1 MSLPAC
7 HREAGSDGG
16 KALLRLAQFEGLRDA
31 ARAQA
36 PARPRQAPVSAA
48 DDGRWG
54 WGARLGGGMGGCET
68 RSSRSPFSGP
78 SFCKTPAQLAPWLP
92 LLERRRGTRPCGE
105 GTGQTS
111 PAGVMG
117 APATAMGPGIADLT
131 RARASHRRARRLR
144 VWHVHPVDE
153 GASPKMGATKK
164 SERSPPQR
172 GTGGSM
178 KGFQNSR
185 GKGLA

>member
-7 HREAGSDGG
+7 HREAGSDGR
-16 KALLRLAQFEGLRDA
+16 KAVLRLAQFEGLRDA
-31 ARAQA
+31 ARAPA

-54 WGARLGGGMGGCET
+54 WGGRAGGGKGGCET

-92 LLERRRGTRPCGE
+92 LLERRGGTRPCGE

-131 RARASHRRARRLR
+131 RARASDTAAREGSVSGMSTRWMKGRRQKWGRQRRASVSLR
-144 VWHVHPVDE
+144 SGE
-153 GASPKMGATKK
+153 
-164 SERSPPQR
+164 
-172 GTGGSM
+172 
-178 KGFQNSR
+178 
-185 GKGLA
+185 LAEA